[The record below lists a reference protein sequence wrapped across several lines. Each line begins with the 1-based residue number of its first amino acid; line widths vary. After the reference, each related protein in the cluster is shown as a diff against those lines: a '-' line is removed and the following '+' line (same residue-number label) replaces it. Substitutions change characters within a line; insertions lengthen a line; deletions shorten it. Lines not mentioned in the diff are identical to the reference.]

1 MVLRDL
7 KHLIFFEDLLQDA
20 NNALVQAACAE
31 GRHAL
36 AYNCSYIPEVLLDVE
51 GCFSVRLRAPRCTN
65 PDLATYYMTNR
76 SCPYSKSILERAF
89 EGGYNFIDALLG
101 QECCTTMNRMEQY
114 FDYCKLIPKE
124 KFFTSFIDM
133 PLKKTAWHAGYFRR
147 QIEQKIIE
155 PLGRVYGVDFSEEK
169 LRAAIEQHNEVCR
182 IITEIGD
189 MRKLPNP
196 PVTGYEF
203 HVIQLVSLT
212 CPKDLILP
220 YLRETL
226 EEIKSR
232 EPERKFPF
240 RARVMVAGSE
250 IDDPDFTKLLEGCGA
265 YVVADR
271 YCFGSIPGREEIIVR
286 PGEDV
291 LQAIADHYIQTN
303 QCPRAMGPENVVARK
318 QFLYKIAQEYGAE
331 GVIVENMKFC
341 EYWGYE
347 RAQAAQWMRDGFSL
361 PGTLPV
367 CQIEKDYTNAATG
380 AAPHPLPGLRGVAGD
395 QAHPVGKV
403 RCEIC
408 GKESIA

>member
-36 AYNCSYIPEVLLDVE
+36 AYNCSYIPEVLLDIE

-124 KFFTSFIDM
+124 NFFTSFIDM

-169 LRAAIEQHNEVCR
+169 LRSAIEQHNEVCR

-196 PVTGYEF
+196 PITGYEF

-232 EPERKFPF
+232 EPEPKFPF

-271 YCFGSIPGREEIIVR
+271 YCFGSIPGRDEIIVK
-286 PGEDV
+286 PDEDI

-380 AAPHPLPGLRGVAGD
+380 QLRTRF
-395 QAHPVGKV
+395 QAFVESL
-403 RCEIC
+403 EI
-408 GKESIA
+408 KRIQSEK

>member
-1 MVLRDL
+1 MRDL
-7 KHLIFFEDLLQDA
+7 KHLIYFEDLLQDA
-20 NNALVQAACAE
+20 NNALVQKASAD
-31 GRHAL
+31 GRLAL
-36 AYNCSYIPEVLLDVE
+36 AYNCSYIPELLLDVE
-51 GCFSVRLRAPRCTN
+51 GCFGVRLRAPRCTN

-124 KFFTSFIDM
+124 KFFISFIDM
-133 PLKKTAWHAGYFRR
+133 PLKKTEWHAGYFRR

-155 PLGRVYGVDFSEEK
+155 PLERVYGVDFSEEK
-169 LRAAIEQHNEVCR
+169 LLAAIEQHNEVCR
-182 IITEIGD
+182 IISEIGD

-226 EEIKSR
+226 EEIKQR
-232 EPERKFPF
+232 EPEPKFPF

-250 IDDPDFTKLLEGCGA
+250 IDDPDFTKLLESCGA

-271 YCFGSIPGREEIIVR
+271 YCFGSIPGREEIIIR
-286 PGEDV
+286 DGESALTAV
-291 LQAIADHYIQTN
+291 ARHYLSTSE
-303 QCPRAMGPENVVARK
+303 CPRFMNKEK
-318 QFLYKIAQEYGAE
+318 QEQRRRYLKQLVNDYHADGVLYLQ
-331 GVIVENMKFC
+331 MKFC
-341 EYWGYE
+341 EFWSYE
-347 RAQAAQWMRDGFSL
+347 RVMGVHDMVEKEHIPCIGVEKEYTMASAGQLRTRFQAF
-361 PGTLPV
+361 V
-367 CQIEKDYTNAATG
+367 
-380 AAPHPLPGLRGVAGD
+380 
-395 QAHPVGKV
+395 
-403 RCEIC
+403 
-408 GKESIA
+408 ESIEIKKIQGGKQ

>member
-155 PLGRVYGVDFSEEK
+155 PLGHVYGVDFSEEK

-232 EPERKFPF
+232 EPEPKFPF

-380 AAPHPLPGLRGVAGD
+380 QLRTRF
-395 QAHPVGKV
+395 QAFVESL
-403 RCEIC
+403 EI
-408 GKESIA
+408 KRIQSEK

>member
-36 AYNCSYIPEVLLDVE
+36 AYNCSDIPEVLLDVE

-196 PVTGYEF
+196 PITGYEF

-232 EPERKFPF
+232 EPEPKFPF

-380 AAPHPLPGLRGVAGD
+380 QLRTRF
-395 QAHPVGKV
+395 QAFVESL
-403 RCEIC
+403 EI
-408 GKESIA
+408 KRIQSEK

>member
-1 MVLRDL
+1 MRDL
-7 KHLIFFEDLLQDA
+7 KHLIYFEDLLQDA
-20 NNALVQAACAE
+20 NNALVQKASAD
-31 GRHAL
+31 GRLAL
-36 AYNCSYIPEVLLDVE
+36 AYNCSYIPELLLDVE
-51 GCFSVRLRAPRCTN
+51 GCFGVRLRAPRCTN

-124 KFFTSFIDM
+124 KFFISFIDM
-133 PLKKTAWHAGYFRR
+133 PLKKTEWHAGYFRR

-155 PLGRVYGVDFSEEK
+155 PLERVYGVDFSEEK
-169 LRAAIEQHNEVCR
+169 LLAAIEQHNEVCR
-182 IITEIGD
+182 IISEIGD

-212 CPKDLILP
+212 CLKDLILP

-226 EEIKSR
+226 EEIKQR
-232 EPERKFPF
+232 EPEPKFPF

-250 IDDPDFTKLLEGCGA
+250 IDDPDFTKLLESCGA

-380 AAPHPLPGLRGVAGD
+380 QLRTRF
-395 QAHPVGKV
+395 QAFVESL
-403 RCEIC
+403 EI
-408 GKESIA
+408 KRIQSER

>member
-169 LRAAIEQHNEVCR
+169 LRAAIEQHNDVCR

-232 EPERKFPF
+232 EPEPKFPF

-271 YCFGSIPGREEIIVR
+271 YCFGSIPGREEIIVK
-286 PGEDV
+286 PDEDI

-380 AAPHPLPGLRGVAGD
+380 QLRTRF
-395 QAHPVGKV
+395 QAFVESL
-403 RCEIC
+403 EI
-408 GKESIA
+408 KRIQSER

>member
-51 GCFSVRLRAPRCTN
+51 GCFGVRLRAPRCTN

-232 EPERKFPF
+232 EPEPKFPF

-271 YCFGSIPGREEIIVR
+271 YCFGSIPGREEIIVK
-286 PGEDV
+286 PDEDI

-380 AAPHPLPGLRGVAGD
+380 QLRTRF
-395 QAHPVGKV
+395 QAFVESL
-403 RCEIC
+403 EI
-408 GKESIA
+408 KRIQSEK

>member
-220 YLRETL
+220 YLHETL

-232 EPERKFPF
+232 EPEPKFPF

-271 YCFGSIPGREEIIVR
+271 YCFGSIPGREEIIVK
-286 PGEDV
+286 PDEDI

-380 AAPHPLPGLRGVAGD
+380 QLRTRF
-395 QAHPVGKV
+395 QAFVESL
-403 RCEIC
+403 EI
-408 GKESIA
+408 KRIQSEK

>member
-182 IITEIGD
+182 ILTEIGD

-232 EPERKFPF
+232 EPEPKFPF

-271 YCFGSIPGREEIIVR
+271 YCFGSIPGREEIIVK
-286 PGEDV
+286 PDEDI

-380 AAPHPLPGLRGVAGD
+380 QLRTRF
-395 QAHPVGKV
+395 QAFVESL
-403 RCEIC
+403 EI
-408 GKESIA
+408 KRIQSEK

>member
-155 PLGRVYGVDFSEEK
+155 PLGRVFGVDFSEEK

-232 EPERKFPF
+232 EPEPKFPF

-303 QCPRAMGPENVVARK
+303 QCPRSMGPENVVARK

-380 AAPHPLPGLRGVAGD
+380 QLRTRF
-395 QAHPVGKV
+395 QAFVESL
-403 RCEIC
+403 EI
-408 GKESIA
+408 KRIQSEK

>member
-232 EPERKFPF
+232 EPEPKFPF

-271 YCFGSIPGREEIIVR
+271 YCFGSIPGREEIIVK
-286 PGEDV
+286 PDEDI

-303 QCPRAMGPENVVARK
+303 QCPRAMGSENVVARK

-380 AAPHPLPGLRGVAGD
+380 QLRTRF
-395 QAHPVGKV
+395 QAFVESL
-403 RCEIC
+403 EI
-408 GKESIA
+408 KRIQSEK

>member
-124 KFFTSFIDM
+124 EFFTSFIDM

-232 EPERKFPF
+232 EPEPKFPF

-271 YCFGSIPGREEIIVR
+271 YCFGSIPGREEIIVK
-286 PGEDV
+286 PDEDI

-303 QCPRAMGPENVVARK
+303 QCPRSMGPENVVARK

-380 AAPHPLPGLRGVAGD
+380 QLRTRF
-395 QAHPVGKV
+395 QAFVESL
-403 RCEIC
+403 EI
-408 GKESIA
+408 KRIQSEK

>member
-1 MVLRDL
+1 MRDL
-7 KHLIFFEDLLQDA
+7 KHLIYFEDLLQDA
-20 NNALVQAACAE
+20 NNAPVQKASAD
-31 GRHAL
+31 GRLAL
-36 AYNCSYIPEVLLDVE
+36 AYNCSYIPELLLDVE
-51 GCFSVRLRAPRCTN
+51 GCFGVRLRAPRCTN

-124 KFFTSFIDM
+124 KFFISFIDM
-133 PLKKTAWHAGYFRR
+133 PLKKTEWHAGYFRR

-155 PLGRVYGVDFSEEK
+155 PLERVYGVDFSEEK
-169 LRAAIEQHNEVCR
+169 LLAAIEQHNEVCR
-182 IITEIGD
+182 IISEIGD

-226 EEIKSR
+226 EEIKQR
-232 EPERKFPF
+232 EPEPKFPF

-250 IDDPDFTKLLEGCGA
+250 IDDPDFTKLLESCGA

-380 AAPHPLPGLRGVAGD
+380 QLRTRF
-395 QAHPVGKV
+395 QAFVESL
-403 RCEIC
+403 EI
-408 GKESIA
+408 KRIQSER

>member
-1 MVLRDL
+1 M
-7 KHLIFFEDLLQDA
+7 KHLIYFEDLLQDA
-20 NNALVQAACAE
+20 NNALVQKASAD
-31 GRHAL
+31 GRLAL
-36 AYNCSYIPEVLLDVE
+36 AYNCSYIPELLLDVE
-51 GCFSVRLRAPRCTN
+51 GCFGVRLRAPRCTN

-124 KFFTSFIDM
+124 KFFVSFIDM
-133 PLKKTAWHAGYFRR
+133 PLKKTEWHAGYFRR

-155 PLGRVYGVDFSEEK
+155 PLERVYGVDFSEEK
-169 LRAAIEQHNEVCR
+169 LLAAIEQHNEVCR
-182 IITEIGD
+182 IISEIGD

-226 EEIKSR
+226 EEIKQR
-232 EPERKFPF
+232 EPEPKFPF

-250 IDDPDFTKLLEGCGA
+250 IDDPDFTKLLESCGA

-380 AAPHPLPGLRGVAGD
+380 QLRTRF
-395 QAHPVGKV
+395 QAFVESL
-403 RCEIC
+403 EI
-408 GKESIA
+408 KRIQSER

>member
-182 IITEIGD
+182 ILTEIGD

-232 EPERKFPF
+232 EPEPKFPF

-271 YCFGSIPGREEIIVR
+271 YCFGSIPGREEIIVK
-286 PGEDV
+286 PDEDI

-331 GVIVENMKFC
+331 GIIVENMKFC

-380 AAPHPLPGLRGVAGD
+380 QLRTRF
-395 QAHPVGKV
+395 QAFVESL
-403 RCEIC
+403 EI
-408 GKESIA
+408 KRIQSEK

>member
-101 QECCTTMNRMEQY
+101 QECCPTMNRMEQY

-232 EPERKFPF
+232 EPEPKFPF

-250 IDDPDFTKLLEGCGA
+250 IDDPDFTKLLESCGA

-380 AAPHPLPGLRGVAGD
+380 QLRTRF
-395 QAHPVGKV
+395 QAFVESL
-403 RCEIC
+403 EI
-408 GKESIA
+408 KRIQSEK